1 MLASK
6 DTLIFFFTYFRMSD
20 VRDTTNFTTLGLVC
34 DVRDTTNFTT
44 LGLQTNVSPIAKK
57 LFKHS
62 FIRLLKSTNN
72 IHHYISL

>member
-1 MLASK
+1 
-6 DTLIFFFTYFRMSD
+6 MSD
-20 VRDTTNFTTLGLVC
+20 VRDTTNFTI
-34 DVRDTTNFTT
+34 
-44 LGLQTNVSPIAKK
+44 LGLQTNVLPIAKK